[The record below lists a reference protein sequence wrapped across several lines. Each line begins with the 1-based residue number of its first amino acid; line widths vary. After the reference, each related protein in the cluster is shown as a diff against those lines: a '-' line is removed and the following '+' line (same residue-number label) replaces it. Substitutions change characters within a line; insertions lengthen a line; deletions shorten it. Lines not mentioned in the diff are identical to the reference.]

1 MKLSNIEP
9 ITKVICDFKMACV
22 PLPKFRTRDNMD
34 TNREYQK
41 LLNHL
46 KETDAQAHEHLE
58 EEIDIVFHKLKFIP
72 LESRP
77 RVAMIS
83 NIRDFSQDFRLIT
96 QEALDIAGGVWLS
109 MEDLAQ
115 ADKVIVVQQDASLY
129 NDLPIALQSSLL
141 GETAAISQNE
151 LYIIQQSVFEGG
163 TANNFLRQ
171 VEIFAEIVQPKYF
184 IYGHEGEGWVRFE
197 L

>member
-46 KETDAQAHEHLE
+46 KETNAQAHEHLE

-77 RVAMIS
+77 RVAVIS
-83 NIRDFSQDFRLIT
+83 NIRDFSQDFRAIT
-96 QEALDIAGGVWLS
+96 QEALEIAGGVWLS

-129 NDLPIALQSSLL
+129 NDLPIALQNSLL

-151 LYIIQQSVFEGG
+151 LYIIQQSAFEGG
-163 TANNFLRQ
+163 TANDFLRQ